1 MSQLYTYTET
11 FIILL
16 VACLKEGEM
25 PQRVFQNFFASN
37 RDVKVNGWFLL
48 LQHGASMDAGQLSN
62 TVSDNYNILLLKGS
76 TLMDIYRVPHTACYV
91 T

>member
-16 VACLKEGEM
+16 AACLKEGEM

-37 RDVKVNGWFLL
+37 CDVKVNGWFLL
-48 LQHGASMDAGQLSN
+48 LQHGGSMDAGQLSN
-62 TVSDNYNILLLKGS
+62 TV
-76 TLMDIYRVPHTACYV
+76 
-91 T
+91 